1 MNAVGPKIFR
11 RSMTADCTA
20 LKPSV
25 VRNIPVSVY
34 DLIRHHAEAHPE
46 ALAISKNEDQI
57 TYGELYAASIRIAQL
72 LADQGVEKGDV
83 VPLLGSRCL
92 EMIAC
97 TLAIFMIGATLVPM
111 EAGSWSEARI
121 QTVLDALEYKT
132 LLVTADGDVRRRKTI
147 DYHEIQRAMTGGN
160 GWDCGNAKVPI
171 NGPESVRD
179 VAYIIFTSGTTG
191 NPKGVKVTHQSLLN
205 YVWPAHANAPFN
217 LGVGPSDTS
226 LLLFSVAFD
235 AFYGVLL
242 STLCNGGHV
251 LLSEPSTFIDDA
263 KKCTLL
269 PATPTLLGTISDV
282 SPYSNVRGIFLGGET
297 PTPDVVR
304 KWWTPSRSMW
314 NAYGPTET
322 TISVTMAELRPDV
335 PIVLGE
341 PIRNSKI
348 IILDSNLEEATQ
360 GEICVLGSTV
370 LALGYYKN
378 QEQTDDKFVLW
389 NNERIYRTG
398 DMAKWTENGLKF
410 LGRKDQLIKN
420 RGFLIN
426 LEADVIPAI
435 LSQNNVETATALM
448 HRQRL
453 IAFVTPL
460 TVNGDLV
467 RQEMA
472 RRFDQFLVP
481 DEIQSRDQLPQTIN
495 GKVDNRAL
503 YDELVQRDTVG
514 VASNAPIATADT
526 KLSALMNTMSEAL
539 TIPAQMIRPELSF
552 TDVGGNSLLAIKMLS
567 ALRQKGLSLSMSS
580 LFLLPTISEISNH
593 IIEFDAS
600 VSHDDDDQQA
610 ADLAG
615 CGKSLSLLPGATRS
629 AREIAMT
636 DVQRGMIRSTLHD
649 APTGYMLITISLHQ
663 NARDIHPSRLSNAV
677 SQVLGRHDIFSS
689 SFDLVRGIISING
702 RYQHDWETRA
712 LDGSPMSQAIA
723 DESELLNQR
732 ARMSDTSNEFFR
744 PVNAFRLL
752 LGENS
757 ESVLLWLVHHALVDG
772 WSVGKLLNDF
782 RAQLL
787 TEHSQAAQQS
797 QFSQYTAA
805 LTPHLEKVHEPAE
818 LFWRESMAGLLDGTE
833 LKVGR
838 LEDGA
843 SNGSRI
849 EHECLSLGLSLEQT
863 EIAARA
869 LGFSPAVIFHA
880 AWALL
885 LSSYASEDAVVFG
898 SVFSAR
904 SFHVPRI
911 EEIVGPLINLCPFP
925 VQVHALGSK
934 MDLLSSVQSLLL
946 QISEYQWSASK
957 ILQDIASGS
966 HARIFSTALFLEYDL
981 PLYASSDQHELA
993 AWTYDRKDWPEF
1005 GLTLQVQCVGEHLG
1019 FRAVIKDPKYESPLA
1034 SRLLGHFRNL
1044 CLFLLSPKISTL
1056 TEANDSMLDPA
1067 EMLCLTRTSTSL
1079 FNPYSGPP
1087 TLKQAFE
1094 IGVAA
1099 WPMSVAL
1106 ESLSGKLLYQE
1117 LDGITNALA
1126 CSIRGLIRPR
1136 DVVALLSDGSQNWLL
1151 GVISIIK
1158 AGATYLPLDTK
1169 LPAQRMEA
1177 MMETS
1182 GACLCVYPN
1191 ASSLAAFSDLSK
1203 PRYLVY
1209 EHAAVKTMNGS
1220 SSDRLEDIAGPDDY
1234 AYIMFTSGSTGTP
1247 KGIRVTHRAT
1257 TSHLSFEP
1265 ARLHARPGRRHAQV
1279 FSPGFDVNIAEIFGT
1294 LCYGATLVLK
1304 DPADPF
1310 AHLSRVDAAMI
1321 TPSFLSVLSPTEL
1334 QNLDSIYL
1342 IGEAV
1347 SQSLADRWS
1356 PGRVL
1361 YNFYGPCECTIAVTY
1376 TRLEIGRPV
1385 TLGKTIPRV
1394 GCYILDRLLRPVPMG
1409 VIGEICLYGVQTMEG
1424 YIGQNADEVT
1434 KRAFVQDPFRRPG
1447 ERMYRTGDLA
1457 FWTENMEMR
1466 YVGRADHQVKVR
1478 GYRIEL
1484 EEIENMIRRSD
1495 ENVSQS
1501 VVIVHRDT
1509 IYAFVTPQG
1518 ARIDQIQQCL
1528 RQHLPS
1534 YAVPQ
1539 LIIALE
1545 AFPTTPNQKLDRKA
1559 LINLLAPVCSRE
1571 NETADH
1577 TELVISQVWREVIGL
1592 DEEIALS
1599 IDDDFLAIGGNSLRQ
1614 IAAAQKICSKLGCR
1628 VPLSLFITS
1637 RSIRSLAA
1645 SVKKHLAQQSLAST
1659 TSVSLAEFSNQC
1671 QFPSFKLSYLEKEFL
1686 RMHKQASNPSSF
1698 NVVHRVRLQGDVDS
1712 LLLERALRTVVSKH
1726 DILRA
1731 SYVEV
1736 DGVPQRV
1743 TQNNTLQIDRIE
1755 CSDDVAK
1762 LHDYISTKFELSGML
1777 IRIALVERCGATDIV
1792 LVQHHIITDQVS
1804 VQIFLTNLSME
1815 YCALACRDESGRTI
1829 CTSDHSTNGYHVW
1842 ALWRDSQLEQPPEN
1856 THCEFWRSQFGEKTE
1871 SIRLAQHQKHP
1882 AGEFHSVPR
1891 RLKRNSFS
1899 GSIEVYLA
1907 AAALALQKVSRLN
1920 TIRLGVPFLDRLE
1933 PGTENMMGVFLDAL
1947 PVCVQIEPH
1956 TDLPS
1961 LLSTIRTTLTSA
1973 LAHAIP
1979 SFMIKDIVGL
1989 DAIFE
1994 VMIVYNRFEDR
2005 VTRNMS
2011 IPGVSISVE
2020 AMRAQGA
2027 KFPLLIEFNEHVD
2040 HVTLEIEYS
2049 EDVLTPS
2056 SLARFEQEICNLLD
2070 PQIVV

>member
-1 MNAVGPKIFR
+1 MATV
-11 RSMTADCTA
+11 
-20 LKPSV
+20 
-25 VRNIPVSVY
+25 PVSVC

-46 ALAISKNEDQI
+46 ALAISKNEDKI
-57 TYGELYAASIRIAQL
+57 TYGELHVASIRIARL
-72 LADQGVEKGDV
+72 LADQGVGRGDV

-111 EAGSWSEARI
+111 EAGSWSEERI

-132 LLVTADGDVRRRKTI
+132 LLVTAKGDVRRRKTI
-147 DYHEIQRAMTGGN
+147 DYHEIRRAMTGEDEWDDGN
-160 GWDCGNAKVPI
+160 VIASI

-191 NPKGVKVTHQSLLN
+191 NPKGVKIAHQSLLN

-226 LLLFSVAFD
+226 LLLLSVAFD

-297 PTPDVVR
+297 PTPDAVR

-314 NAYGPTET
+314 NAYGPTEA
-322 TISVTMAELRPDV
+322 TISVTMAELRPDA

-341 PIRNSKI
+341 PIRNSKV

-378 QEQTDDKFVLW
+378 QAQTDDKFVLW

-398 DMAKWTENGLKF
+398 DMAKWTQNGLKF

-435 LSQNNVETATALM
+435 LSQKDVETATALM

-460 TVNGDLV
+460 KVNGDLI

-503 YDELVQRDTVG
+503 HEELVQRDTVD
-514 VASNAPIATADT
+514 VAFNAPISTADT
-526 KLSALMNTMSEAL
+526 KLGALMNTMSEAL
-539 TIPAQMIRPELSF
+539 AIPAQMIRPELSF

-567 ALRQKGLSLSMSS
+567 ALRQRGLSLSMSS

-600 VSHDDDDQQA
+600 VSHDDDDQQG
-610 ADLAG
+610 ADLAR
-615 CGKSLSLLPGATRS
+615 CGKSLSLLPGAIPS
-629 AREIAMT
+629 AREITMT

-649 APTGYMLITISLHQ
+649 SPTGYMLITISLHQ
-663 NARDIHPSRLSNAV
+663 TARDINPAGLSHAV
-677 SQVLGRHDIFSS
+677 SQVLGRHDVFSS
-689 SFDLVRGIISING
+689 SFDLVRGIISIND

-712 LDGSPMSQAIA
+712 LDGSPMSQVIT

-732 ARMSDTSNEFFR
+732 ARMSDTSNELFR

-787 TEHSQAAQQS
+787 TENAQAAQQS

-805 LTPHLEKVHEPAE
+805 LTPHLEKVHETAE
-818 LFWRESMAGLLDGTE
+818 LFWKESMAGLLDGTE

-843 SNGSRI
+843 SNGSQI

-904 SFHVPRI
+904 SFHVPRV

-925 VQVHALGSK
+925 VQVHASGSK

-981 PLYASSDQHELA
+981 PLYASSDERELA

-1044 CLFLLSPKISTL
+1044 CLFLLSPKMGTL
-1056 TEANDSMLDPA
+1056 AEANDSMLGPA

-1079 FNPYSGPP
+1079 FTPYSGPP

-1094 IGVAA
+1094 IGVAT

-1117 LDGITNALA
+1117 LDSITNALA
-1126 CSIRGLIRPR
+1126 RSIRAFIRPR

-1151 GVISIIK
+1151 GVLSIIK

-1169 LPAQRMEA
+1169 LPNQRMEA

-1182 GACLCVYPN
+1182 GACLCIYPN
-1191 ASSLAAFSDLSK
+1191 ASSLDAFSDLSK
-1203 PRYLVY
+1203 PRFLVY
-1209 EHAAVKTMNGS
+1209 EHTAVKRMDGS
-1220 SSDRLEDIAGPDDY
+1220 SSDRLEDIAEPDDY

-1257 TSHLSFEP
+1257 MSHLSFEP

-1304 DPADPF
+1304 DPVDPF

-1321 TPSFLSVLSPTEL
+1321 TPSFLSILSPTEL

-1361 YNFYGPCECTIAVTY
+1361 YNFYGPCECTIAVAY
-1376 TRLEIGRPV
+1376 ARLEIGRPV

-1394 GCYILDRLLRPVPMG
+1394 GCYILDRLLRPVSVG

-1424 YIGQNADEVT
+1424 YIGRDADEVT

-1447 ERMYRTGDLA
+1447 EYMYRTGDLA

-1495 ENVSQS
+1495 DHISQS
-1501 VVIVHRDT
+1501 VAIVHRDT

-1559 LINLLAPVCSRE
+1559 LVNLLAPVRSRE
-1571 NETADH
+1571 NETIDH
-1577 TELVISQVWREVIGL
+1577 TELVVSQVWREVIGL

-1614 IAAAQKICSKLGCR
+1614 IAAAQKTCSKLGCR
-1628 VPLSLFITS
+1628 VPLSLFITN

-1645 SVKKHLAQQSLAST
+1645 SVKKYLAQQSLAST

-1671 QFPSFKLSYLEKEFL
+1671 QFPSSKLSYLEKEFL
-1686 RMHKQASNPSSF
+1686 KMYKQASNPSSF

-1712 LLLERALRTVVSKH
+1712 LLLERALQTVVSKH

-1743 TQNNTLQIDRIE
+1743 IQNNTIQIDRIE

-1762 LHDYISTKFELSGML
+1762 LQDYISMKFELSGML
-1777 IRIALVERCGATDIV
+1777 MRIALVVRVGATDII

-1804 VQIFLTNLSME
+1804 VQIFLANLSME
-1815 YCALACRDESGRTI
+1815 YCALACRDESGQTI
-1829 CTSDHSTNGYHVW
+1829 CTSDNSTNDYHVW

-1856 THCEFWRSQFGEKTE
+1856 ANCEFWRSQFGGKTE
-1871 SIRLAQHQKHP
+1871 SIRLIQHQKHP

-1891 RLKRNSFS
+1891 RLKRNSSS

-1907 AAALALQKVSRLN
+1907 AAALALRNVSGLN

-1947 PVCVQIEPH
+1947 PVCVQMEPH
-1956 TDLPS
+1956 TDMPS
-1961 LLSTIRTTLTSA
+1961 LLSTIHTTLTSA
-1973 LAHAIP
+1973 IAHAIP

-1989 DAIFE
+1989 DCIFE

-2049 EDVLTPS
+2049 EDVLTPT
-2056 SLARFEQEICNLLD
+2056 SLTRFEQDICDLLNL
-2070 PQIVV
+2070 QTVAGRAM